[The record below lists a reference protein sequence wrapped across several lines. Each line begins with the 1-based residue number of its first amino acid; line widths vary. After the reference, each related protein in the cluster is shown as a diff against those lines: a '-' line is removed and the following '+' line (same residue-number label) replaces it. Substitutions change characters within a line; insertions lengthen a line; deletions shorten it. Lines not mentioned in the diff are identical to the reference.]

1 MFRNLRALLV
11 FPLIVLLAACG
22 NSVLNG
28 GGTGTNVSESIL
40 QRLNEE
46 GSFVW
51 VEDRFAAITESSV
64 ENIYT
69 TEGCSVWVFPNE
81 SEVTQINSG
90 DFFNFYEGEVWYGVD
105 SYSPKG
111 VTLLTETTDSPCAQ
125 VVFKL
130 LNWSIEEENDTS
142 QRSSSLSGTWGSDSW
157 MYDNVGMFL
166 KIKEVSKNQYIGN
179 FYSQGQSGGIFKD
192 ITVDITDIGDG
203 MAEVVWPSGNTTI
216 ATWGKRDKNTEKDVD
231 PNWKGDIW
239 FDCLGELDYA
249 ESRADCN
256 FYLAN

>member
-1 MFRNLRALLV
+1 
-11 FPLIVLLAACG
+11 
-22 NSVLNG
+22 
-28 GGTGTNVSESIL
+28 
-40 QRLNEE
+40 
-46 GSFVW
+46 
-51 VEDRFAAITESSV
+51 
-64 ENIYT
+64 
-69 TEGCSVWVFPNE
+69 
-81 SEVTQINSG
+81 
-90 DFFNFYEGEVWYGVD
+90 
-105 SYSPKG
+105 
-111 VTLLTETTDSPCAQ
+111 